1 MIGRKHPAEKTASRR
16 NGTMIAASIGIELAR
31 TFGQR
36 TGIAKRMSGKAWTSV
51 KQQIAV
57 FHKLDNGV
65 SAVTR
70 ALTNSGQPL
79 SSIAYASGY
88 CDYTHFARVYR
99 RRLVV
104 SGHNSS
110 GSGLIRES
118 RRCVPILVYVRPA
131 LTTPQNHSPGFDPS

>member
-1 MIGRKHPAEKTASRR
+1 
-16 NGTMIAASIGIELAR
+16 MIAASIGIELAR

-104 SGHNSS
+104 FRAQQQRVRSDP
-110 GSGLIRES
+110 RE
-118 RRCVPILVYVRPA
+118 PPVRPHTGLCAPCAHDSPKTTA
-131 LTTPQNHSPGFDPS
+131 LDLILRDQERRSR